1 MTKPATPD
9 PEVDRQAA
17 ALAEGIGALMR
28 QFKLEPGLLA
38 GSAYADLHVNDVGLL
53 KLLSEPG
60 DWTVRGLAQALAA
73 PDSTVSS
80 ALDRLEARDLV
91 VRERHPADRRVM
103 QVALA
108 TEGRVLAAR
117 LQAAQME
124 NCRGM
129 LARLAPRDR
138 ADLVRL
144 VAAVAR
150 DMARD
155 MD

>member
-1 MTKPATPD
+1 MTAPVD
-9 PEVDRQAA
+9 LDRQAA

-53 KLLSEPG
+53 AVLAAPG
-60 DWTVRGLAQALAA
+60 PWTVRGLAQALAA

-80 ALDRLEARDLV
+80 ALDRLEARDLI
-91 VRERHPADRRVM
+91 VRERHPGDRRVM

-117 LQAAQME
+117 LKTAQME

-129 LARLAPRDR
+129 LSRLPARDR
-138 ADLVRL
+138 DDLVRL
-144 VAAVAR
+144 VAAAAR
-150 DMARD
+150 RD
-155 MD
+155 D